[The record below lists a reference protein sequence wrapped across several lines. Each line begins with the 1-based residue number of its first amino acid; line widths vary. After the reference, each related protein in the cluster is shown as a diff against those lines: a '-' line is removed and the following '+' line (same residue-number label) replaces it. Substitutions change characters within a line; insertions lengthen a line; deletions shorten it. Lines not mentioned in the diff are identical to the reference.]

1 MFWWLLFAVFLF
13 VACAALIVAEVF
25 VPSGGILSICALVCA
40 AGGVVIFF
48 KHSMVAG
55 CIGVAVAVLDV
66 PVLLTVVYKLFPE
79 TRLGRRVMPIP
90 EAHKRTHEF
99 DNLVGRTGRV
109 LTPLRPV
116 GMCELDGRRIECI
129 TENAYVPKD
138 KEVKVV
144 RVEGTHVTVQAVEE
158 A

>member
-1 MFWWLLFAVFLF
+1 
-13 VACAALIVAEVF
+13 
-25 VPSGGILSICALVCA
+25 
-40 AGGVVIFF
+40 
-48 KHSMVAG
+48 
-55 CIGVAVAVLDV
+55 
-66 PVLLTVVYKLFPE
+66 
-79 TRLGRRVMPIP
+79 MPIP